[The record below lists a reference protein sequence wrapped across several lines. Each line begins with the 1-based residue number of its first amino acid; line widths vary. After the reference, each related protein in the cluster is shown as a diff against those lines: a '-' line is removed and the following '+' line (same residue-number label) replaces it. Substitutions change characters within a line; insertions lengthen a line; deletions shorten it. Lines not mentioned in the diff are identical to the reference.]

1 MNGSIIYLL
10 FLSLL
15 INISFFLVAFR
26 GKTDKFTD
34 LIYGLSFI
42 ILSWVAFFKNGL
54 FYWYQLVIVAMVT
67 IWAVRLAGY
76 LFVRITKIKKDSR
89 FDEIRTN
96 PLKFFKFWL
105 LQGVS
110 VWLVML
116 PATAV
121 LFSTKKLQLNAV
133 AVLGLFLW
141 LIGLV
146 IETIADSQKFRFK
159 NNPKNNEKWIQSGLW
174 RYSRHPNYFGE
185 ITLWWGVYVFS
196 VSLLPEIWPTII
208 GPLYISFLILFVSG
222 VPTVEKRMD
231 KKFAK
236 NKNYWQYKKTTS
248 AIILWPKKLLFKN

>member
-1 MNGSIIYLL
+1 MNEPLIYLL

-54 FYWYQLVIVAMVT
+54 FYWYQLVVVAMVT

-76 LFVRITKIKKDSR
+76 LFIRITKIKKDSR

-116 PATAV
+116 PVTV
-121 LFSTKKLQLNAV
+121 ILLSTKKLQLNAV
-133 AVLGLFLW
+133 AVLGLFFW
-141 LIGLV
+141 LMGLV

-159 NNPKNNEKWIQSGLW
+159 NNPKNNGRWIQSGLW

-185 ITLWWGVYVFS
+185 IALWWGVYVFS

-208 GPLYISFLILFVSG
+208 GPLYITFLLLFVTG
-222 VPTVEKRMD
+222 IPTVEKRMEE
-231 KKFAK
+231 KFSERK
-236 NKNYWQYKKTTS
+236 DYQRYKKETS
-248 AIILWPKKLLFKN
+248 IIIPLPKK